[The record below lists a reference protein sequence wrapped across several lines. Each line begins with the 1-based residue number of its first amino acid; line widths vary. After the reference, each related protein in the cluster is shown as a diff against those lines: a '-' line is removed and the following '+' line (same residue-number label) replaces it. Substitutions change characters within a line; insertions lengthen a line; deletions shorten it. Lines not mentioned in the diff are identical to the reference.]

1 MSEKPAATP
10 PASPGSQP
18 AAPAA
23 TGPDAHELGERLR
36 SLRDRVVEL
45 RGRL

>member
-10 PASPGSQP
+10 PASPGSH
-18 AAPAA
+18 AATAPAA
-23 TGPDAHELGERLR
+23 GPDAHELDERLR
-36 SLRDRVVEL
+36 SLRDRVDEL

>member
-10 PASPGSQP
+10 PASPGSQS

-23 TGPDAHELGERLR
+23 AGPDAHELEERLR
-36 SLRDRVVEL
+36 GLRDRVVEL